1 MFRLFYLFFFW
12 GVVILNLAKSIQWHR
27 TFRHTYNSHLR
38 KHRVILLYESG
49 DVFRSPEL
57 CILFGCDQPN
67 LQCDLTSDLGAVHHD
82 KVGGGRGAWTGCQFA
97 DSSWKW
103 LSCLFT
109 WWTHTAALYQC
120 CPGHLDAEKWH
131 RMCINST
138 VLGSRFL
145 QFPGSWFFPP
155 CWLHMLVL
163 DRTLSHLLWSQVHG
177 YCVPCLCW
185 ING

>member
-82 KVGGGRGAWTGCQFA
+82 KVGGAELDVSLLIQAGNDSLVYSLDGHTLLPCTNAVLGIWTLRNGTGCALTAQSWAAGSF
-97 DSSWKW
+97 SS
-103 LSCLFT
+103 
-109 WWTHTAALYQC
+109 Q
-120 CPGHLDAEKWH
+120 G
-131 RMCINST
+131 
-138 VLGSRFL
+138 
-145 QFPGSWFFPP
+145 PGSSPHVDST
-155 CWLHMLVL
+155 CWSWTEH
-163 DRTLSHLLWSQVHG
+163 
-177 YCVPCLCW
+177 
-185 ING
+185 